1 MLRHIFRKEG
11 SLRSLLSLPMSCAI
25 YGELWKGL
33 EKSWGLGGP
42 VVPWDGAG
50 HLCPAFEDKRLPPL
64 LGDGEGTGKLGVL
77 KSTGSQRAGH
87 DSVT

>member
-11 SLRSLLSLPMSCAI
+11 SLRSLLSLPRSCAI

-50 HLCPAFEDKRLPPL
+50 HLCPAFEDR
-64 LGDGEGTGKLGVL
+64 
-77 KSTGSQRAGH
+77 
-87 DSVT
+87 DSHHFWEMVREQESLVC